1 MQLKANKTKMYEFA
15 RRRYPDLP
23 SIRFTDCYRH
33 SRAKDCALDF
43 WIRDTYYPMW
53 LSLEPDET
61 ALLRETY
68 TPRDTGESRQ
78 RTEPVSLD
86 ELRELGMLED

>member
-15 RRRYPDLP
+15 KRRHPGLP
-23 SIRFTDCYRH
+23 AIRFTDCYRY
-33 SRAKDCALDF
+33 SRKTDCVLDF
-43 WIRDTYYPMW
+43 WIRDTYYHML

-61 ALLRETY
+61 ALLRETR
-68 TPRDTGESRQ
+68 TPRDAGEPRQ

>member
-15 RRRYPDLP
+15 RRRHPDIP
-23 SIRFTDCYRH
+23 PIRFTDFYYH
-33 SRAKDCALDF
+33 SRAKDCSLDF
-43 WIRDTYYPMW
+43 RLLDSYCHMW
-53 LSLEPDET
+53 LSLGPDET
-61 ALLRETY
+61 ARLRETY
-68 TPRDTGESRQ
+68 TPRDTGEPRQ